1 MRLNEFASAQDQIA
15 LWRLVSDSVWASIS
29 QQAEQERKRRA
40 EKAAQS
46 KYKGRR
52 GKKSSKVAKPAVPIT
67 PPTTPPIAN
76 KATLN
81 KKSQPAVQTNPQAA
95 KMQQAVT
102 PAYNVKHPAAQPVQ
116 QFGKA
121 VATTVQPTTPNTVQN
136 PSSVSKPTANAQTA
150 AVVAQ
155 PLAAHDRHSANGLRA
170 QPVQPARTT
179 ARGAITR

>member
-29 QQAEQERKRRA
+29 QQAEQEQQERA
-40 EKAAQS
+40 AKAAQS

-52 GKKSSKVAKPAVPIT
+52 GKKSSKVAKLAVPIT
-67 PPTTPPIAN
+67 APPTPLIAN
-76 KATLN
+76 RATLN
-81 KKSQPAVQTNPQAA
+81 KKPQPTEPINPQAA

-102 PAYNVKHPAAQPVQ
+102 SVHNVKHPAAQPVQ
-116 QFGKA
+116 QFDKA
-121 VATTVQPTTPNTVQN
+121 VATTVQPTTPNSVQN
-136 PSSVSKPTANAQTA
+136 PSSVSKPAVNTQTS

-155 PLAAHDRHSANGLRA
+155 PLAAHDRHSANGYRA
-170 QPVQPARTT
+170 QPVQPVRAT

>member
-29 QQAEQERKRRA
+29 QQAEQEQQERA
-40 EKAAQS
+40 AKAAQS

-81 KKSQPAVQTNPQAA
+81 KKPLPAAHTNPQAA
-95 KMQQAVT
+95 KMQQAVPSPHT
-102 PAYNVKHPAAQPVQ
+102 VKQPTAQPVQ

-121 VATTVQPTTPNTVQN
+121 VATTVQPTAPNTVQN
-136 PSSVSKPTANAQTA
+136 PSSVSKPAANAPTT
-150 AVVAQ
+150 AVVPQ

-170 QPVQPARTT
+170 QTAQPVRAT
-179 ARGAITR
+179 ARGALTR

>member
-29 QQAEQERKRRA
+29 QQAEQEQQERA
-40 EKAAQS
+40 AKAAQS

-52 GKKSSKVAKPAVPIT
+52 GKKTSKVAKLAVPIT
-67 PPTTPPIAN
+67 APPTPLIAN
-76 KATLN
+76 KATVN
-81 KKSQPAVQTNPQAA
+81 KKPQTTEPINPQAA

-102 PAYNVKHPAAQPVQ
+102 SAHNDKQPAVQ
-116 QFGKA
+116 QAQQLGRA
-121 VATTVQPTTPNTVQN
+121 VATTVQPTTLNSVQN
-136 PSSVSKPTANAQTA
+136 PSSASKPAANAQTA

-155 PLAAHDRHSANGLRA
+155 PLAAHDRHSANGYRA
-170 QPVQPARTT
+170 QPVQPARAT

>member
-1 MRLNEFASAQDQIA
+1 MRLIEFASAQDQIA

-29 QQAEQERKRRA
+29 LQAEQERKQRA

-46 KYKGRR
+46 KYKGTR
-52 GKKSSKVAKPAVPIT
+52 GKKSSKVAKPAAPISQ
-67 PPTTPPIAN
+67 PIAN
-76 KATLN
+76 KPMLSR
-81 KKSQPAVQTNPQAA
+81 KPQPIAPTNPQAA

-102 PAYNVKHPAAQPVQ
+102 STRNVKQPLAQPQQ

-121 VATTVQPTTPNTVQN
+121 VPAAVQTTTPNTVQN
-136 PSSVSKPTANAQTA
+136 PSSVSKPAANAQTA

-170 QPVQPARTT
+170 QTAQPVRTT

>member
-1 MRLNEFASAQDQIA
+1 MRLIEFANAQDQIA

-29 QQAEQERKRRA
+29 QQAEQERKQRE
-40 EKAAQS
+40 EKTAQS

-81 KKSQPAVQTNPQAA
+81 KKSQPAAQTNPQAA

-102 PAYNVKHPAAQPVQ
+102 SAHNDKQPAVQ
-116 QFGKA
+116 QAQQLGRA
-121 VATTVQPTTPNTVQN
+121 VATTVQPTTLNSVQN
-136 PSSVSKPTANAQTA
+136 PSSASKPAANAQTA

-155 PLAAHDRHSANGLRA
+155 PLAAHDRHSANGYRA
-170 QPVQPARTT
+170 QPVQPARAT

>member
-1 MRLNEFASAQDQIA
+1 MRLNEFASAEDQIA

-29 QQAEQERKRRA
+29 QQAEQERKQRA

-76 KATLN
+76 KAMLSKTPQSTHAV
-81 KKSQPAVQTNPQAA
+81 KQPT
-95 KMQQAVT
+95 
-102 PAYNVKHPAAQPVQ
+102 AQPVQ
-116 QFGKA
+116 QLGKA
-121 VATTVQPTTPNTVQN
+121 VATPVQNTTPNKVQN
-136 PSSVSKPTANAQTA
+136 PSSVSKPTANAPTM

-170 QPVQPARTT
+170 QPV
-179 ARGAITR
+179 